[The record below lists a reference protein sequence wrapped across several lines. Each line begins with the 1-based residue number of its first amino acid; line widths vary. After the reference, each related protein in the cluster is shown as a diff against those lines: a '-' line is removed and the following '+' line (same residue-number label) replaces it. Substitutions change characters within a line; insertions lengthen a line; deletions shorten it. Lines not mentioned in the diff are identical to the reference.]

1 MTEIATAT
9 RPARITIPTDRNLA
23 ACAAE
28 PGESRQFTAMNL
40 AEVTFGCGG
49 GRAYVTTTDGR
60 CITRAFADATD
71 GKVGAKHYL
80 YPEMVRR
87 APLGRKKV
95 PLAVTIADGRAT
107 RPTLK
112 GSVEAHDLP
121 ESNVAFP
128 PTEDLWA
135 NPAHVFDPSN
145 KSITLN
151 ARLLA
156 KMAEAIGKDGVV
168 TIMFPVGDHKPATVV
183 GPNGVGLLMLAGDE
197 DSRKRAEGIY
207 KGAFPMG
214 KRFNG

>member
-1 MTEIATAT
+1 MTEITTAT

-49 GRAYVTTTDGR
+49 ERAYVTTTDGR
-60 CITRAFADATD
+60 CITRAFADATN
-71 GKVGAKHYL
+71 GQVGAKHYL
-80 YPEMVRR
+80 DPSMMKR
-87 APLGRKKV
+87 APLGFKKV
-95 PLAVTIADGRAT
+95 PLAVTIADGKAT

-112 GSVEAHDLP
+112 GNAEVQDLP
-121 ESNVAFP
+121 EDGVAFP
-128 PTEDLWA
+128 PTDDLWA
-135 NPAHVFDPSN
+135 NPGHVFDPSN

>member
-1 MTEIATAT
+1 MTATASAT
-9 RPARITIPTDRNLA
+9 RPTRITIPTDRNLA

-28 PGESRQFTAMNL
+28 PGESRQFTSMSL

-71 GKVGAKHYL
+71 GKVGATHYI
-80 YPEMVRR
+80 YPEMLKR
-87 APLGRKKV
+87 APLGHKKV
-95 PLAVTIADGRAT
+95 PLALAIEDGKAT
-107 RPTLK
+107 RPSLK
-112 GSVEAHDLP
+112 GSAEVQDLP
-121 ESNVAFP
+121 QEGVSFP

-145 KSITLN
+145 KAITLN

-156 KMAEAIGKDGVV
+156 KMAEAIGKDGAV
-168 TIMFPVGDHKPATVV
+168 TIMFPVSKGKPATVV
-183 GPNGVGLLMLAGDE
+183 GPNGVGLLMLCGDE
-197 DSRKRAEGIY
+197 DSRSRAESTY